1 MKKRNWGR
9 VLFAR
14 GIKKNYLLLLF
25 SLPPAPLLRK
35 APIFMDLP
43 KQK

>member
-25 SLPPAPLLRK
+25 SLPPAQESSHFYGSP
-35 APIFMDLP
+35 
-43 KQK
+43 